1 MSRNWYNRPRYGRRF
16 STSGNRIVMAKKKT
30 KKKTVTKPAKKPAKK
45 PAAKKPA
52 AKKPAAAHKPAAK
65 KPAAKK
71 PAAKKPAASGKASGG
86 PAWPKVGA
94 KAPDFTAVAHDGSQ
108 VRLAA
113 LKGRPVVLY
122 FYPKDDT
129 PGCTVE
135 ACGFR
140 DSHSQLGRHKAVVLG
155 VSPDSPRSHEKFRAK
170 FKLPFTLI
178 ADERHELA
186 EKYGAWR
193 EKSMYGKAFMGIAR
207 STFVIDSA
215 GRIAKVFSAVK
226 PEGHDREVLE
236 AVAALA

>member
-1 MSRNWYNRPRYGRRF
+1 
-16 STSGNRIVMAKKKT
+16 MAKKKPV
-30 KKKTVTKPAKKPAKK
+30 KKTAAKKTAPRK

-52 AKKPAAAHKPAAK
+52 AKQAAAKKPVAKKTSAK
-65 KPAAKK
+65 KPAAKQP
-71 PAAKKPAASGKASGG
+71 PAKASAG
-86 PAWPKVGA
+86 PAWPKEGS
-94 KAPDFTAVAHDGSQ
+94 KAPDFTATAHDGTK
-108 VRLAA
+108 VTLAA

-140 DSHSQLGRHKAVVLG
+140 DAHAQFGRHKAVVLG
-155 VSPDSPRSHEKFRAK
+155 VSPDSPRSHEKFRTK
-170 FKLPFTLI
+170 FKLPFTLL

-207 STFVIDSA
+207 STFVIDAA
-215 GRIAKVFSAVK
+215 GRIAKVFTGVK
-226 PEGHDREVLE
+226 PEGHDREVLA
-236 AVAALA
+236 AVAALR